1 MKTIATKFDWTIYDI
16 KKIREVITYGKSL
29 HLTSERFFSAAFPTV
44 FWELHIKLEYN
55 NIYIWLRQLGPDNT
69 NAFVNTKYKIYAAKK
84 HNHQFTY
91 VDIAK
96 STYKFEKQSE
106 MGFSFVSLDSVVQV
120 DGLLRL
126 HCEVEFDCYSLTDNL
141 QGAYRKML
149 ENETFTDFVIKVDH
163 EIIKTHRCV
172 LAQNSVVFQ
181 RMFEQSLMAEAQKGE
196 VIISDAS
203 PECVRAM
210 LGFFYTGEINDAL
223 MESHVEGIFAI
234 AHKYEVMKLKYM
246 CERFMASKIDSGN
259 IVKYCNIIS
268 VYGAPILEKRV
279 KAIFDSLKA

>member
-1 MKTIATKFDWTIYDI
+1 
-16 KKIREVITYGKSL
+16 
-29 HLTSERFFSAAFPTV
+29 
-44 FWELHIKLEYN
+44 
-55 NIYIWLRQLGPDNT
+55 
-69 NAFVNTKYKIYAAKK
+69 
-84 HNHQFTY
+84 
-91 VDIAK
+91 
-96 STYKFEKQSE
+96 
-106 MGFSFVSLDSVVQV
+106 
-120 DGLLRL
+120 
-126 HCEVEFDCYSLTDNL
+126 
-141 QGAYRKML
+141 ML

-181 RMFEQSLMAEAQKGE
+181 RMFEQSLMAEAQK